1 MATMVSWQM
10 VEPNRPL
17 ERVEAP
23 IPDPG
28 VGEVVL
34 KVSGCG
40 VCHTDL
46 GFFYDGVPI
55 KSALP
60 LTLGHEISGVVQA
73 AGEGV
78 EDWDGCAVVV
88 PAVMPC
94 GDCDV
99 CNEGRGNICMA
110 QKMPGN
116 DIQGGFASH
125 IVVPAKQLCTVPVDE
140 NMKPVGKID
149 ISLEELSVV
158 ADAIT
163 TPYQAIVEAGLTEQ
177 DLAVFVG
184 VGGVGGFGA
193 QLAKSFGAAVVA
205 IDVDQQKLDALASY
219 VDATFNVTEVS
230 FKELRKQVYGVAK
243 KTGRA
248 RTRLKIFET
257 SGTAA
262 GQNTAF
268 GLMTF
273 GSHLSVV
280 GFTLDK
286 INIRLSNLMAFN
298 ATARGN
304 WGCLPEYYRPVVDLI
319 LEGKMDLEPFVKT
332 FPLDSINDIFE
343 QVHAHKLNQR
353 PILVP

>member
-1 MATMVSWQM
+1 MTTMVSWQM
-10 VEPNRPL
+10 VKPNQPL
-17 ERVEAP
+17 VRVEAP
-23 IPDPG
+23 LPEPG
-28 VGEVVL
+28 EGDVLL

-55 KSALP
+55 KSEMP

-73 AGEGV
+73 AGTGA
-78 EDWDGCAVVV
+78 EDWNGSAVVV

-125 IVVPAKQLCTVPVDE
+125 IVVPAKQLCKVPVDE
-140 NMKPVGKID
+140 NMKPIGAAD

-163 TPYQAIVEAGLTEQ
+163 TPYQAIIEAGLTEQ
-177 DLAVFVG
+177 DLAVFIG

-205 IDVDQQKLDALASY
+205 IDVDQQKLDSLAPV
-219 VDATFNVTEVS
+219 VDAVFNVAELP
-230 FKELRKQVYGVAK
+230 FKQLRKEVYAVAK

-248 RTRLKIFET
+248 RTHLKIFET

-262 GQNTAF
+262 GQNTAY

-273 GSHLSVV
+273 GAHLSVV

-286 INIRLSNLMAFN
+286 VNIRLSNLMAFN

-304 WGCLPEYYRPVVDLI
+304 WGCVPEYYRPVVDLI
-319 LEGKMDLEPFVKT
+319 LAGKMDLKPFVKV

-343 QVHAHKLNQR
+343 LAHERKINQR
-353 PILVP
+353 PIMVP

>member
-1 MATMVSWQM
+1 MTTMVSWQM
-10 VEPNRPL
+10 VKPKQPL

-23 IPDPG
+23 LPEPG
-28 VGEVVL
+28 DGEVL
-34 KVSGCG
+34 IKVSGCG

-55 KSALP
+55 KSDMP
-60 LTLGHEISGVVQA
+60 LTLGHEISGIVQA
-73 AGEGV
+73 AGNGA

-99 CNEGRGNICMA
+99 CKDGRGNICMA

-125 IVVPAKQLCTVPVDE
+125 ILVPAKQLCKVPVDG
-140 NMKPVGKID
+140 NMKPAGGAD
-149 ISLEELSVV
+149 ITLAELSVV

-163 TPYQAIVEAGLTEQ
+163 TPYQAIIEADLKER
-177 DLAVFVG
+177 DLAVFIG

-205 IDVDQQKLDALASY
+205 ADVDQQKLDALAPY
-219 VDATFNVTEVS
+219 MDATFNVAEIP
-230 FKELRKQVYGVAK
+230 FKELRKKVYGVAK
-243 KTGRA
+243 ETGRA
-248 RTRLKIFET
+248 RTNLKIFET

-262 GQNTAF
+262 GQHTAF

-273 GSHLSVV
+273 GAHLSVV

-286 INIRLSNLMAFN
+286 VNIRLSNLMAFN

-304 WGCLPEYYRPVVDLI
+304 WGCVPEYYQPVVELI
-319 LEGKMDLEPFVKT
+319 LAGKMALKPFVKT
-332 FPLDSINDIFE
+332 FPLDSINDVFE
-343 QVHAHKLNQR
+343 MAHQRKINQR
-353 PILVP
+353 PIMVP